1 MLFDAMASS
10 INVQNMLFLDALQLT
25 ANISRSLPGVLRK
38 WNYRTVLKC
47 WFCIWSN
54 RYFIMGAE
62 KCTYHI
68 PETKIGLRL
77 VQN

>member
-38 WNYRTVLKC
+38 
-47 WFCIWSN
+47 
-54 RYFIMGAE
+54 
-62 KCTYHI
+62 
-68 PETKIGLRL
+68 
-77 VQN
+77 